1 MPSPKKLTLAQYD
14 DSLSQDFTLQNA
26 KKSAFNHG
34 AEGDQ
39 GGKA

>member
-1 MPSPKKLTLAQYD
+1 MTTAFLKTSHYKKEKKC
-14 DSLSQDFTLQNA
+14 